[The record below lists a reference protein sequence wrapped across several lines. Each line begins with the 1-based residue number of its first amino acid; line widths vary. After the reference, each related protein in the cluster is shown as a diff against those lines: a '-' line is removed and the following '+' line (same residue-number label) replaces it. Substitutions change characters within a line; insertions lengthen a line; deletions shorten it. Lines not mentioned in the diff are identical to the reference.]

1 MDSGLQTRA
10 KHNKPVFGL
19 LFFKRFAKLTGY
31 MFPSWRSVQVLIC
44 ILLLILG
51 LLEQVVIF
59 YIGNIPS
66 KYYKVFG
73 DRDMAGFREKTIM
86 AVLLITAE
94 AFIKA
99 STLYLVSVLYIKWR
113 GCINAKIHKLYFTDL
128 VYYTV
133 NMAGKIDNPDQ
144 RITQDL
150 DRMCDNFSQ
159 IFAPIIIAPF
169 TIAYYLY
176 KSVQSTS
183 YLGPVGVLS
192 FFIVATVINK
202 LLMSPVVHYV
212 FRREKME
219 GNYRFKHMLL
229 RANVESAAFYRS
241 GEIEK
246 FYTDQRLHRLL
257 RTQHSLILRQYALNF
272 SVNIFDYLG
281 GILSYILL
289 AFPIFNG
296 DFDSV
301 SPSDFSSLISANSF
315 IFMYL
320 INCFT
325 RLIDLS
331 LKAAEVAGNAHRV
344 GELIEELQQVK
355 DKQRTLNYV
364 KDSHPPNPA
373 SEQVE
378 LTDINI
384 DSQMTQKA
392 LTVSELTYAP
402 PKSSDILCKNLT
414 FQLEAGVNILVTGDS
429 GCGKSS
435 LLRVIAGL
443 WPSTNG
449 SVRFHE
455 VVSPSKI
462 LFLPQKPYFTDGTL
476 KQQVIYPLKETDH
489 GSVSLDDET
498 IHQYIELTGLQTLT
512 ERSLGLENYSSNDW
526 YQELSP
532 GEMQRLSFVRLFFH
546 QPKFAVLDEATSQIG
561 VDLERVLYSKCQE
574 LRITL
579 MSVGHRK
586 TLREFHQLELR
597 LQGKGNWTIQ
607 PITDSIIS

>member
-1 MDSGLQTRA
+1 MDTGVQSRA
-10 KHNKPVFGL
+10 KHKSHVFGL
-19 LFFKRFAKLTGY
+19 LFFKRFLKLTGY
-31 MFPSWRSVQVLIC
+31 MFPSWKSVQVLIC
-44 ILLLILG
+44 FLLLILG

-73 DRDMAGFREKTIM
+73 DRDMRGFREKTIM
-86 AVLLITAE
+86 AVILIIAE

-99 STLYLVSVLYIKWR
+99 STVYLASVLYIKWR

-128 VYYTV
+128 VYYNV
-133 NMAGKIDNPDQ
+133 NVAGKIDNPDQ

-176 KSVQSTS
+176 KSVESTS

-202 LLMSPVVHYV
+202 LLMSPVVQYV

-229 RANVESAAFYRS
+229 RANAESAAFYRS

-246 FYTDQRLHRLL
+246 FYTDQRLHKLL
-257 RTQHSLILRQYALNF
+257 KTQHHLILRQYALNF
-272 SVNIFDYLG
+272 SVNLFDYLG
-281 GILSYILL
+281 SILSYILL
-289 AFPIFNG
+289 AFPIFHG
-296 DFDSV
+296 DYDNK
-301 SPSDFSSLISANSF
+301 SPADFSSLISANSF
-315 IFMYL
+315 VIMYL

-331 LKAAEVAGNAHRV
+331 VKAAEVAGNAHRV
-344 GELIEELQQVK
+344 GELIEELQRVR
-355 DKQRTLNYV
+355 DKQGTLNYV
-364 KDSHPPNPA
+364 RKNPPPNLP
-373 SEQVE
+373 SSH
-378 LTDINI
+378 I
-384 DSQMTQKA
+384 DQRAISVT
-392 LTVSELTYAP
+392 ELTYAP

-414 FQLEAGVNILVTGDS
+414 FQLEAGVNILITGDS

-443 WPSTNG
+443 WPSQKG
-449 SVRFHE
+449 SVKFHE
-455 VVSPSKI
+455 ILNPSKI

-489 GSVSLDDET
+489 GSVSLDDES
-498 IHQYIELTGLQTLT
+498 INQYMEITGLQKLT
-512 ERSLGLENYSSNDW
+512 ERSMGLESYSSHDW

-546 QPKFAVLDEATSQIG
+546 QPKFAVLDEATSQISI
-561 VDLERVLYSKCQE
+561 DLERVLYTKCQE
-574 LRITL
+574 LGITL
-579 MSVGHRK
+579 MSVGHRD
-586 TLREFHQLELR
+586 TLRQYHQLELR
-597 LQGKGNWTIQ
+597 LQGRSNWTMQ
-607 PITDSIIS
+607 PITDNVISV

>member
-1 MDSGLQTRA
+1 MDTGVQSRA
-10 KHNKPVFGL
+10 KHKSHVFGV
-19 LFFKRFAKLTGY
+19 LFFKRFLKLTGY

-44 ILLLILG
+44 FLLLILG

-73 DRDMAGFREKTIM
+73 DRDMRGFREKTIM
-86 AVLLITAE
+86 AIILIIAE

-99 STLYLVSVLYIKWR
+99 STVYLASVLYIKWR

-128 VYYTV
+128 VYYNI

-176 KSVQSTS
+176 KSVESTS

-202 LLMSPVVHYV
+202 LLMSPVVQYV

-229 RANVESAAFYRS
+229 RANAESAAFYRS

-246 FYTDQRLHRLL
+246 FYTDQRLHKLL
-257 RTQHSLILRQYALNF
+257 KTQHHLILRQYALNF
-272 SVNIFDYLG
+272 SVNLFDYLG
-281 GILSYILL
+281 SILSYILL
-289 AFPIFNG
+289 AFPIFHG
-296 DFDSV
+296 DYDNK
-301 SPSDFSSLISANSF
+301 SPADFSSLISANSF
-315 IFMYL
+315 VIMYL

-331 LKAAEVAGNAHRV
+331 VKAAEVAGNAHRV
-344 GELIEELQQVK
+344 GELIEELQRVR
-355 DKQRTLNYV
+355 DKQGTLNYV
-364 KDSHPPNPA
+364 RKNQPPNLPSSHVDQRA
-373 SEQVE
+373 ISV
-378 LTDINI
+378 T
-384 DSQMTQKA
+384 
-392 LTVSELTYAP
+392 ELTYAP

-414 FQLEAGVNILVTGDS
+414 FQLEAGVNILITGDS

-443 WPSTNG
+443 WPSQKG
-449 SVRFHE
+449 SVKFHE
-455 VVSPSKI
+455 TLNPSQI

-476 KQQVIYPLKETDH
+476 KQQVIYPLKETDY
-489 GSVSLDDET
+489 GSVSLDDES
-498 IHQYIELTGLQTLT
+498 INQYMEITGLQKLT
-512 ERSLGLENYSSNDW
+512 ERKLGLESYSSHDW

-546 QPKFAVLDEATSQIG
+546 QPKFAVLDEATSQISI
-561 VDLERVLYSKCQE
+561 DLERVLYTKCQE
-574 LRITL
+574 LGITL
-579 MSVGHRK
+579 MSVGHRD
-586 TLREFHQLELR
+586 TLRQYHQLELR
-597 LQGKGNWTIQ
+597 LQGRGNWTMQ
-607 PITDSIIS
+607 PITDNVISV

>member
-373 SEQVE
+373 S
-378 LTDINI
+378 
-384 DSQMTQKA
+384 QMTQKA

-402 PKSSDILCKNLT
+402 PKSSDILCK
-414 FQLEAGVNILVTGDS
+414 S
-429 GCGKSS
+429 KSS
-435 LLRVIAGL
+435 
-443 WPSTNG
+443 
-449 SVRFHE
+449 
-455 VVSPSKI
+455 SP
-462 LFLPQKPYFTDGTL
+462 
-476 KQQVIYPLKETDH
+476 
-489 GSVSLDDET
+489 
-498 IHQYIELTGLQTLT
+498 
-512 ERSLGLENYSSNDW
+512 R
-526 YQELSP
+526 
-532 GEMQRLSFVRLFFH
+532 
-546 QPKFAVLDEATSQIG
+546 TS
-561 VDLERVLYSKCQE
+561 R
-574 LRITL
+574 
-579 MSVGHRK
+579 
-586 TLREFHQLELR
+586 
-597 LQGKGNWTIQ
+597 
-607 PITDSIIS
+607 

>member
-73 DRDMAGFREKTIM
+73 DRDMAGFREKTVM
-86 AVLLITAE
+86 AVLLIAAE

-113 GCINAKIHKLYFTDL
+113 GCINAKIHTLYFTDL

-176 KSVQSTS
+176 KSVESTS

-192 FFIVATVINK
+192 FFLVATVINK

-229 RANVESAAFYRS
+229 RANVESAAFFRS
-241 GEIEK
+241 GEIER
-246 FYTDQRLHRLL
+246 FYTDQWLHRLL

-272 SVNIFDYLG
+272 SVNLFDYLG

-289 AFPIFNG
+289 AFPIFSG
-296 DFDSV
+296 DFDSE
-301 SPSDFSSLISANSF
+301 SPSEFSSLISANSF
-315 IFMYL
+315 IIMYL

-344 GELIEELQQVK
+344 GELIEELQQIK

-364 KDSHPPNPA
+364 KDTHLPNPA
-373 SEQVE
+373 SDQVE

-498 IHQYIELTGLQTLT
+498 IHQYMELTGLQTLT

-561 VDLERVLYSKCQE
+561 VDLERVLYTKCQE
-574 LRITL
+574 LGITL

-597 LQGKGNWTIQ
+597 LQGRGNWTIQ
-607 PITDSIIS
+607 PITDSLIS

>member
-44 ILLLILG
+44 VLLLFLG
-51 LLEQVVIF
+51 ILEQVVIF

-86 AVLLITAE
+86 AVVLITAE

-133 NMAGKIDNPDQ
+133 NMAGNIDNPDQ

-150 DRMCDNFSQ
+150 DRMCDYFSQ
-159 IFAPIIIAPF
+159 IFAPIIIAPL

-176 KSVQSTS
+176 KSVESTS

-246 FYTDQRLHRLL
+246 FYTDQRLHCLL

-272 SVNIFDYLG
+272 SVNLFDYLG
-281 GILSYILL
+281 SILSYILL

-296 DFDSV
+296 NFDSLT
-301 SPSDFSSLISANSF
+301 PAEFSSRISANSF

-331 LKAAEVAGNAHRV
+331 VKAAEVAGNAHRV
-344 GELIEELQQVK
+344 GELIEELQQLK
-355 DKQRTLNYV
+355 AKQRTLNYV

-373 SEQVE
+373 
-378 LTDINI
+378 
-384 DSQMTQKA
+384 SQMTQKA

-402 PKSSDILCKNLT
+402 PKSSDILCK
-414 FQLEAGVNILVTGDS
+414 S
-429 GCGKSS
+429 
-435 LLRVIAGL
+435 
-443 WPSTNG
+443 

-455 VVSPSKI
+455 VVNPSKF

-498 IHQYIELTGLQTLT
+498 IHQYVELTGLQTLT
-512 ERSLGLENYSSNDW
+512 ERSLGLENYCSNDW

-561 VDLERVLYSKCQE
+561 VDLERVLYTKCQQ
-574 LRITL
+574 LGITL

-597 LQGKGNWTIQ
+597 LQGRGNWSIQ

>member
-1 MDSGLQTRA
+1 MDTGVQSRA
-10 KHNKPVFGL
+10 KHKSHVFGV
-19 LFFKRFAKLTGY
+19 LFFKRFLKLTGY

-44 ILLLILG
+44 FLLLILG

-73 DRDMAGFREKTIM
+73 DRDMRGFREKTIM
-86 AVLLITAE
+86 AIILIIAE

-99 STLYLVSVLYIKWR
+99 STVYLASVLYIKWR

-128 VYYTV
+128 VYYNI

-176 KSVQSTS
+176 KSVESTS

-202 LLMSPVVHYV
+202 LLMSPVVQYV

-229 RANVESAAFYRS
+229 RANAESAAFYRS

-246 FYTDQRLHRLL
+246 FYTDQRLHKLL
-257 RTQHSLILRQYALNF
+257 KTQHHLILRQYALNF
-272 SVNIFDYLG
+272 SVNLFDYLG
-281 GILSYILL
+281 SILSYILL
-289 AFPIFNG
+289 AFPIFHG
-296 DFDSV
+296 DYDNK
-301 SPSDFSSLISANSF
+301 SPADFSSLISANSF
-315 IFMYL
+315 VIMYL

-331 LKAAEVAGNAHRV
+331 VKAAEVAGNAHRV
-344 GELIEELQQVK
+344 GELIEELQRVR
-355 DKQRTLNYV
+355 DKQGTLNYV
-364 KDSHPPNPA
+364 RKNQPPNLP
-373 SEQVE
+373 SSDQVE
-378 LTDINI
+378 LTDLNINSHVDQRAI
-384 DSQMTQKA
+384 SVT
-392 LTVSELTYAP
+392 ELTYAP

-414 FQLEAGVNILVTGDS
+414 FQLEAGVNILITGDS

-443 WPSTNG
+443 WPSQKG
-449 SVRFHE
+449 SVKFHE
-455 VVSPSKI
+455 TLNPSQI

-476 KQQVIYPLKETDH
+476 KQQVIYPLKETDY
-489 GSVSLDDET
+489 GSVSLDDES
-498 IHQYIELTGLQTLT
+498 INQYMEITGLQKLT
-512 ERSLGLENYSSNDW
+512 ERKLGLESYSSHDW

-546 QPKFAVLDEATSQIG
+546 QPKFAVLDEAG
-561 VDLERVLYSKCQE
+561 SK
-574 LRITL
+574 
-579 MSVGHRK
+579 
-586 TLREFHQLELR
+586 
-597 LQGKGNWTIQ
+597 
-607 PITDSIIS
+607 